1 MLSCALVAQSHLT
14 LCNPWT
20 AARQAPLSMGF
31 SRQEYWR
38 GLPCPP
44 PGDLPNPGIEPR
56 SPTLQ
61 ADSLPTEPPGK
72 HRRLCCMHI
81 KATPKRGRALST
93 AGSSVNICLL
103 FVCSFL
109 GATKADVTT
118 KGRKH
123 RIDTNLCWGKSDVL
137 TVFFS
142 ELSKAC
148 HHLILSMNS
157 IPPGHSFRTNE
168 AVGHFRERE
177 KEAQR
182 LLLRPAE
189 ADPTCPAGSEPEASP
204 PATSPVPLHLPRS
217 VPPCFPMQGCVC
229 RAWGGSTW
237 HRCSR
242 APPRKPAGDFPGCP
256 VGKTLCLHCRGY
268 RFHPWLGN

>member
-14 LCNPWT
+14 LCDPWP

-56 SPTLQ
+56 SPALQ

-72 HRRLCCMHI
+72 HRRLCYMHI
-81 KATPKRGRALST
+81 KATPEHSRALST
-93 AGSSVNICLL
+93 AGSSSVNICSL

-142 ELSKAC
+142 ELSKVC
-148 HHLILSMNS
+148 HRLILSMNS

-177 KEAQR
+177 KEA
-182 LLLRPAE
+182 
-189 ADPTCPAGSEPEASP
+189 
-204 PATSPVPLHLPRS
+204 
-217 VPPCFPMQGCVC
+217 
-229 RAWGGSTW
+229 
-237 HRCSR
+237 
-242 APPRKPAGDFPGCP
+242 
-256 VGKTLCLHCRGY
+256 
-268 RFHPWLGN
+268 